1 MTTTAAPPRPSAIV
15 GANIRALL
23 SQRGWPQARLAAEIG
38 VSTVTITSYVNCKR
52 CPNVDRLGDI
62 AAGLG
67 VPIER
72 LLHVP
77 QCLACAD
84 VPEPDR
90 ICAQCGKVGP
100 GTPAVMVQAIGP
112 ERDSP

>member
-1 MTTTAAPPRPSAIV
+1 
-15 GANIRALL
+15 
-23 SQRGWPQARLAAEIG
+23 
-38 VSTVTITSYVNCKR
+38 VNCKR
-52 CPNVDRLGDI
+52 CPNVDRLGEI

-90 ICAQCGKVGP
+90 ICAQCGTAGP
-100 GTPAVMVQAIGP
+100 GTPAVMVQAIEP
-112 ERDSP
+112 ERDDDARVASAGPPGLFDDAALAALFDEDGPGIAEAARQALP